1 MAILWN
7 GVRAKVQL
15 RLAVQRLRTTQEKL
29 TAMQKSSRR
38 DIASLIERQK
48 LETARIKVESLI
60 HEDVYIELLEL
71 LELYCELL
79 IARFGM
85 LDIPAREPDPG
96 ITEAVNAIIHAAP
109 RTEVKELLVLRELL
123 THKYG
128 REYSLG
134 VMENRDLCVPAR
146 VVSKLGLGMP
156 SPELV
161 DAYLAEIARGYG
173 VEWEAPDRYGKAGGD
188 GEDGAGDGEG
198 GVREEAESK
207 VEKERAL
214 EPPLPESLAP
224 NPLPSVPH
232 ESGTKPAVQ
241 FKPSSP
247 TVEKNQED
255 EFEVLSKRFA
265 ALKKR

>member
-1 MAILWN
+1 
-7 GVRAKVQL
+7 

-29 TAMQKSSRR
+29 TALQKSNRR
-38 DIASLIERQK
+38 DIATLIERDK

-60 HEDVYIELLEL
+60 HEDVYLELLEL

-85 LDIPAREPDPG
+85 LDVLAREPDPG
-96 ITEAVNAIIHAAP
+96 IAEAVNSVIHAAA
-109 RTEVKELLVLRELL
+109 RTEVKELHVLRELL

-146 VVSKLGLGMP
+146 VTSKLGLGMP
-156 SPELV
+156 PRELV
-161 DAYLAEIARGYG
+161 DAYLGEIAKGYG
-173 VEWEAPDRYGKAGGD
+173 LNWTPPGG
-188 GEDGAGDGEG
+188 GGGEG
-198 GVREEAESK
+198 GVREEKESK
-207 VEKERAL
+207 DEQEIEEQL
-214 EPPLPESLAP
+214 EPPLPAERDP
-224 NPLPSVPH
+224 NPLPSVPV
-232 ESGTKPAVQ
+232 ENTSKPAVQ

-247 TVEKNQED
+247 AKEKDQED
-255 EFEVLSKRFA
+255 EFEALSKRFA

>member
-1 MAILWN
+1 MVVVWN
-7 GVRAKVQL
+7 PARAKVQL

-38 DIASLIERQK
+38 DIAGLIERQK
-48 LETARIKVESLI
+48 LESARIKVESLI
-60 HEDVYIELLEL
+60 HEDVYLELLEL

-85 LDIPAREPDPG
+85 LDIPAREPDLG
-96 ITEAVNAIIHAAP
+96 IAEAVNAIIHAAP

-134 VMENRDLCVPAR
+134 VMENRDGCVPAR

-156 SPELV
+156 GEQLV

-173 VEWEAPDRYGKAGGD
+173 LDWTPPDRGGGD
-188 GEDGAGDGEG
+188 GDAGDEGDGEG
-198 GVREEAESK
+198 GLGEEAESK
-207 VEKERAL
+207 VEKERQL
-214 EPPLPESLAP
+214 EPPLPESLEP
-224 NPLPSVPH
+224 NPLPSVPQ

-247 TVEKNQED
+247 AVEKNQED
-255 EFEVLSKRFA
+255 EFEILSKRFA